1 MLNIVVNKTGK
12 EDNLGILNKVVN
24 TTAIDKDLIEANPV
38 LDKVV
43 NTIDPINPSSGSD
56 GVSSCVIACIDKNIK
71 EVQCVAC
78 INTCEIDTIKNTTC
92 VSLEEVNANYVCAK
106 CIEADSF
113 YVQDLRYDTIQV
125 NQCTESPKA
134 VVAYDGC
141 VLCSSH
147 KVCVDDDT
155 VYSKQVCSDAFYGTL
170 NGKASNAD
178 CFDGRTFTEAK
189 TEILS
194 GKAKC
199 SELADY
205 AKNLCIESCT
215 SGSGFIPFV
224 DNKCVMFLA
233 EKYNPK
239 VMFNENGIEVNIDGC
254 ISAKSVGSNDVTTQV
269 LNVSQCAMFNS
280 PVYFYNDIYQCGNA
294 WCTHAQN
301 IYTCSDTITM
311 REGATIAGNAQ
322 IKVCKYDGENNGVI
336 FLGTDG
342 TLRVGDENNCQPVL
356 TRSEEKDLTDGHV
369 LVWDS
374 VNKCTKDGG
383 ESVVTCAYVR
393 DIGTACKE
401 DACLYTACTDCDN
414 RTWTDEKVC
423 TVGTD
428 CYNRAC
434 ACAITMDA
442 LCYTCSKSYTDT
454 KALCACVYSSSCGH
468 TIGSSCK
475 SAACLYTACTDCD
488 NRTWTDEKVCTVG
501 TDCYNRACSCA
512 LNTDKVCYACSKK
525 YADTKSLCACVYA
538 STCGHTIGSS
548 CKTAA
553 CLYASCADSEN
564 RTWTEEKVCEACINS
579 YNNTCTVGTYCYNRA
594 CACAISMDTLC
605 YACSKSYTCTVAT
618 DCYNRACACAL
629 NTDALCYACSKGYAD
644 TKSLC
649 SCVYA
654 STCGHDIGS
663 SCKGAACACAI
674 SMDTLCYACSKA
686 YADTKSLCACAYAAT
701 CGHAI
706 GSSCKTAARTGKAD
720 TYGNVCNC
728 VYCSHIARNVELGNY
743 IYAEPRYIY
752 VGNPANTN
760 SNNIGC
766 NANLTFCPT
775 CSILSMGSDLGS
787 AICLVGYGSCF
798 MSGVCTKLNPKIV
811 FATTDKQCGCLQYS
825 QYDSVHPGAGL
836 CWATNTQSTW
846 FETDCVFA
854 NKFINRNG
862 CQIGGYCA
870 TLPSPNG
877 DTRYVLLDLGNV
889 DTDVYYNVYN
899 NNGTIAKTRGDKDPV
914 SSVYSEVS
922 YGIYGFSPL
931 NNNCLWIRIGAYR
944 PIYLWG
950 KYPIKVLS
958 NTTTNPGCTWKAP
971 TIKPTCDYVK
981 TVAGQCKS
989 DACTYANTVAGQC
1002 KGVACTYANC
1012 AINACRGIGVMGVAR
1027 TTNGQCWTKGGYW
1040 AYMTTLDGPN
1050 DSWNHVIKMD
1060 WGANVDPCVTGISIP
1075 AYNAHHYGIYYKA
1088 GCCGGHSGW
1097 TLVPDVSCV
1106 QTLSLSCASSIGAS
1120 CKNAACAFAAACAKS
1135 VVPDTS
1141 TFAKCYGNSNSC
1153 VAYADQIRVNV
1164 SNVSDFYKIPFIN
1177 FGGTVTGNR
1186 ALYID
1191 GGNAYPSYNP
1201 STNVFCGYTVCV
1213 AQTLAVR
1220 NANGGFRLG
1229 NYCIYIE

>member
-43 NTIDPINPSSGSD
+43 NTIDVINPSSGSSD
-56 GVSSCVIACIDKNIK
+56 GVDSCVIACIDKNIK

-78 INTCEIDTIKNTTC
+78 INTCEISNIKNTTC

-106 CIEADSF
+106 CIEAENF
-113 YVQDLRYDTIQV
+113 YVQNLCYDMIQV
-125 NQCTESPKA
+125 DQCTTSPKA
-134 VVAYDGC
+134 VVTYDGG

-155 VYSKQVCSDAFYGTL
+155 VYSKSVCSDNFYGTL

-178 CFDGRTFTEAK
+178 CFDGKTFTEAK

-205 AKNLCIESCT
+205 AKNVCIESCT

-254 ISAKSVGSNDVTTQV
+254 IAVKSVGSKDVTTEN
-269 LNVSQCAMFNS
+269 LKVSQCAMFNS
-280 PVYFYNDIYQCGNA
+280 PVYFYNDIYQCGNT

-322 IKVCKYDGENNGVI
+322 IKVCKYDGTNNGVI

-383 ESVVTCAYVR
+383 EAVVTCSYVNA
-393 DIGTACKE
+393 IGTACKE
-401 DACLYTACTDCDN
+401 DACLYTSCADSEN
-414 RTWTDEKVC
+414 RTWTDERVC
-423 TVGTD
+423 TVGT
-428 CYNRAC
+428 
-434 ACAITMDA
+434 
-442 LCYTCSKSYTDT
+442 LCYRKACFCSINVTQLCYACSKDYADT
-454 KALCACVYSSSCGH
+454 EALCACTYAVTCGH
-468 TIGSSCK
+468 AIGTCCK

-488 NRTWTDEKVCTVG
+488 NRTWTEGKICEVA
-501 TDCYNRACSCA
+501 TDCYNRACGCA
-512 LNTDKVCYACSKK
+512 LSTDKVCYACSKK
-525 YADTKSLCACVYA
+525 YADTKSLCSCVYA
-538 STCGHTIGSS
+538 SSCGHTIGSS

-553 CLYASCADSEN
+553 CLYTACTDICN
-564 RTWTEEKVCEACINS
+564 KTWTEGKICEACINS
-579 YNNTCTVGTYCYNRA
+579 YNNTCTVGTSCYNRA
-594 CACAISMDTLC
+594 CACALNTDKVC

-649 SCVYA
+649 
-654 STCGHDIGS
+654 
-663 SCKGAACACAI
+663 
-674 SMDTLCYACSKA
+674 
-686 YADTKSLCACAYAAT
+686 ACAYAVT

-706 GSSCKTAARTGKAD
+706 GTACKNAATSTKAD
-720 TYGNVCNC
+720 CYGNSYSC
-728 VYCSHIARNVELGNY
+728 VYCSYIAKRVDLDCYTVPTQRYVY
-743 IYAEPRYIY
+743 I
-752 VGNPANTN
+752 GNPKE
-760 SNNIGC
+760 SKNIGC
-766 NANLTFCPT
+766 NANLWFCPT
-775 CSILSMGSDLGS
+775 CNVLSMGSDLGS
-787 AICLVGYGSCF
+787 AICLVGYGSCL
-798 MSGVCTKLNPKIV
+798 MNGVCSRLNPKIV
-811 FATTDKQCGCLQYS
+811 FSAPDKQCGCLQYS
-825 QYDSVHPGAGL
+825 QFDSVHPGAGL
-836 CWATNTQSTW
+836 CWATNTPYTW

-870 TLPSPNG
+870 NLTQPG
-877 DTRYVLLDLGNV
+877 GQTKYALLDFGSTEGVAYFSVNDNEGTLIKALSTEPYGK
-889 DTDVYYNVYN
+889 VYAQN
-899 NNGTIAKTRGDKDPV
+899 A
-914 SSVYSEVS
+914 
-922 YGIYGFSPL
+922 YGITGFYSL
-931 NNNCLWIRIGAYR
+931 GTENSSNSCFWLRYNGWRNL
-944 PIYLWG
+944 YLWG
-950 KYPIKVLS
+950 KYPIKVVS
-958 NTTTNPGCTWKAP
+958 NTTTNPGCTWQAP
-971 TIKPTCDYVK
+971 IIKPTCDYVN

-989 DACTYANTVAGQC
+989 
-1002 KGVACTYANC
+1002 
-1012 AINACRGIGVMGVAR
+1012 
-1027 TTNGQCWTKGGYW
+1027 
-1040 AYMTTLDGPN
+1040 
-1050 DSWNHVIKMD
+1050 
-1060 WGANVDPCVTGISIP
+1060 
-1075 AYNAHHYGIYYKA
+1075 
-1088 GCCGGHSGW
+1088 
-1097 TLVPDVSCV
+1097 
-1106 QTLSLSCASSIGAS
+1106 
-1120 CKNAACAFAAACAKS
+1120 AACSFAASCAKS
-1135 VVPDTS
+1135 VVPDIS
-1141 TFAKCYGNSNSC
+1141 GLAKCYGNCNSC
-1153 VAYADQIRVNV
+1153 VAYADRVRIGISD
-1164 SNVSDFYKIPFIN
+1164 SNAYYKIPFIERN
-1177 FGGTVTGNR
+1177 EPLAEDKR
-1186 ALYID
+1186 LYVD
-1191 GGNAYPSYNP
+1191 NGNAYPSYNP

-1220 NANGGFRLG
+1220 NANGGFRMG